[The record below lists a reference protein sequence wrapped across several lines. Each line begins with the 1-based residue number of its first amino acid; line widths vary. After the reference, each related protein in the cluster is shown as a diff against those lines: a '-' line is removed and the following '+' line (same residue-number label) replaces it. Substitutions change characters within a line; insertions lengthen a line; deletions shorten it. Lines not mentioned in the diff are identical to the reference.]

1 MNVLKPV
8 FKGFKA
14 HYTYT
19 AYNYRLYL
27 YCYFRMAYSPSATDS
42 SVLDSDWVIAIQKIR
57 PTFNGLSKSAAT
69 NAFLNLAQSSEPTAK
84 M

>member
-1 MNVLKPV
+1 
-8 FKGFKA
+8 
-14 HYTYT
+14 
-19 AYNYRLYL
+19 
-27 YCYFRMAYSPSATDS
+27 MAYSPSATDS